1 MVLKQFHK
9 KYKYTYFTSMRKTC
23 TMKLKLVTLHFTIH
37 ILQQLFTINQQTGDV
52 QTKIKLDRDR
62 ASVVTLT
69 VHVVDV
75 TATPQQTGTGNL
87 IINILEYNDQHPQ
100 FLPYNN
106 VTIDEEQPIGTFVM
120 ALLATDQDDPI
131 AEYQIIQNPNDFFA
145 IGYQTGNNI
154 INLRYLHI

>member
-1 MVLKQFHK
+1 M
-9 KYKYTYFTSMRKTC
+9 YYNKTNAYAIIKRINYWHAM
-23 TMKLKLVTLHFTIH
+23 TVTLINFRSTIY

-131 AEYQIIQNPNDFFA
+131 AEYQIIQNPDNFFA

-154 INLRYLHI
+154 IYLR